1 MITDAQVRIDIL
13 TLLGASSLT
22 IPEIAS
28 DYEVDDDDVE
38 QIALDAIGFIRAK
51 LELTDEELACEN
63 TTDQFMDF
71 IIKQRN
77 KRVN

>member
-38 QIALDAIGFIRAK
+38 QIALDAIGFIR
-51 LELTDEELACEN
+51 
-63 TTDQFMDF
+63 
-71 IIKQRN
+71 
-77 KRVN
+77 